1 MPAALFEAPT
11 PVRLFSTESTSKVL
25 VERHSQDVT
34 EWKLNAP
41 KALNSVDTEMVN
53 LMIDELKKWEADES
67 ARPRAL
73 LMSGMGGKAFCAGG
87 DIVSLY
93 KAHTTPGADKSILAQ
108 FFAREYLLD
117 YSLSQMSKTRQISL
131 WNGICM
137 GGGVGLTWHSPVRVA
152 TDNSMYAMPET
163 AIGFFTDVGGSYFL
177 SRVRNDISLGLY
189 LGLTGQRVKSRDL
202 VKWGIAT
209 HFVEQDKMPQLYS
222 SIKDGVNAGS
232 SDAEIDAIVD
242 SVSDLSAKNES
253 IGDLEEIRAIFQ
265 PDSI

>member
-1 MPAALFEAPT
+1 MMQPAS
-11 PVRLFSTESTSKVL
+11 VKGFSTSTSAGGASKVL
-25 VERHSQDVT
+25 VEKHTPFVT

-41 KALNSVDTEMVN
+41 KVLNSVDTEMCE
-53 LMIDELKKWEADES
+53 LMIGELKKWHAEQDH
-67 ARPRAL
+67 PRAL

-93 KAHTTPGADKSILAQ
+93 KAHTTPGADKSILAD

-177 SRVRNDISLGLY
+177 SRVKGDISLGLY
-189 LGLTGQRVKSRDL
+189 LGLTG
-202 VKWGIAT
+202 
-209 HFVEQDKMPQLYS
+209 
-222 SIKDGVNAGS
+222 
-232 SDAEIDAIVD
+232 
-242 SVSDLSAKNES
+242 
-253 IGDLEEIRAIFQ
+253 
-265 PDSI
+265 